1 MTERTIII
9 VIIAIIIITIPL
21 LALFLYKNNK
31 SNSQVDTTRIY
42 DQNGQLIAD
51 FSNINEVT
59 EIKENLS
66 IQGIVEVHHNGYIYI
81 FNGQHFG
88 EYGFE
93 MEEYTRANIDDENQ
107 KCIDYVTSKEYDTSY
122 IEEGDI
128 LICKGDLTSY
138 SIKNDD
144 LDTKDNPIIVLKAD
158 DYNKMQHEA
167 IKEERTAV
175 VTIGEYFDFNG
186 EIYLKYEISDKE
198 YKLPFVL
205 RFNVK
210 EDNTNIKGK
219 LEKGKKVKVEYKNP
233 NISTEQL
240 VLKSIEVI

>member
-1 MTERTIII
+1 MKKRTIII
-9 VIIAIIIITIPL
+9 VIIAIIIITIAL

-93 MEEYTRANIDDENQ
+93 MEEYTRANIDDKNQ
-107 KCIDYVTSKEYDTSY
+107 KCIDYVTSKEYDTRY
-122 IEEGDI
+122 IKEGDI
-128 LICKGDLTSY
+128 VICKGDLTSY

-167 IKEERTAV
+167 IKE
-175 VTIGEYFDFNG
+175 
-186 EIYLKYEISDKE
+186 
-198 YKLPFVL
+198 
-205 RFNVK
+205 
-210 EDNTNIKGK
+210 
-219 LEKGKKVKVEYKNP
+219 
-233 NISTEQL
+233 
-240 VLKSIEVI
+240 

>member
-1 MTERTIII
+1 MNKKSIII
-9 VIIAIIIITIPL
+9 SSCIILLIIFGGIIL
-21 LALFLYKNNK
+21 KESLEN
-31 SNSQVDTTRIY
+31 R
-42 DQNGQLIAD
+42 QLINYE
-51 FSNINEVT
+51 SNNLENQITNNNSNNSEVT
-59 EIKENLS
+59 EIKENIS

-93 MEEYTRANIDDENQ
+93 MEEYTRANIDDKNQ

-158 DYNKMQHEA
+158 DYNKMQQEA
-167 IKEERTAV
+167 IKEERTAI
-175 VTIGEYFDFNG
+175 VTIGEYFDFTG
-186 EIYLKYEISDKE
+186 EIYLEYEITDKE
-198 YKLPFVL
+198 YQLPFVL

-210 EDNTNIKGK
+210 EDKTKIKGK
-219 LEKGKKVKVEYKNP
+219 LEKGKKVKVQYKDP

-240 VLKSIEVI
+240 VLESIEVI